1 MLHVLHSVECQE
13 RSLRSS
19 PLKCFHA
26 VDIGPRRCRSL
37 GAGWPAGGRSA
48 LRVPHST
55 ETHGPEEATLAE
67 GAGIA
72 ANIPR
77 SFTACPQGDAVRRR
91 RRWLPLEFVLGG
103 QNITKMSFF
112 QNTNNIITVLQRDF
126 QYAIFIHA

>member
-1 MLHVLHSVECQE
+1 MQLILD
-13 RSLRSS
+13 
-19 PLKCFHA
+19 HA
-26 VDIGPRRCRSL
+26 AAVAWARVGL
-37 GAGWPAGGRSA
+37 QGGRSA

-112 QNTNNIITVLQRDF
+112 KRLTT
-126 QYAIFIHA
+126 